1 MTTNNEAFEIWYESR
16 FGKEGLKTALNHPY
30 LLDGEYVYEST
41 KDKLFIWQAATTEAN
56 KRIAELEVQLQNW
69 KDFSK
74 KVQNIDFNDYLQ
86 LQASNN
92 HLREAFNDLAA
103 IVNRGSPSC
112 QKGIVDKCKCTTCVI
127 DRASATPAQ
136 SLALHDNEV
145 IERCAKVCDENAIE
159 SREFAEPFA
168 ARVTAL
174 LADEIRA
181 LKDK

>member
-74 KVQNIDFNDYLQ
+74 KVQKIDFNDYLQ

-92 HLREAFNDLAA
+92 NLREALDGLIKTKIYKDMQGKDITYELMRLASWHKA
-103 IVNRGSPSC
+103 E
-112 QKGIVDKCKCTTCVI
+112 Q
-127 DRASATPAQ
+127 ALAATPAE
-136 SLALHDNEV
+136 SLQEKYNEALEKTANIAIKTLRPDLGIAVAEQLRSQKEV
-145 IERCAKVCDENAIE
+145 K
-159 SREFAEPFA
+159 
-168 ARVTAL
+168 
-174 LADEIRA
+174 
-181 LKDK
+181 